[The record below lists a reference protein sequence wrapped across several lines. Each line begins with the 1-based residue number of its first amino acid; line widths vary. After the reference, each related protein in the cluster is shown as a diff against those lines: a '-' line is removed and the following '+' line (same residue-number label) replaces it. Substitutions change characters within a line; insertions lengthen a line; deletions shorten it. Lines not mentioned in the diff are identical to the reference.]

1 MDERRK
7 IGVVVDAGHGGD
19 DPGALG
25 NNLKEKDLTLQAAR
39 YMYDRLQELG
49 VPTVITRDSDES
61 LGRNERVNRI
71 LSAFG
76 NDPEVIVVSNHINAG
91 GGEGAEVVYSLRNN
105 STLATSVLNE
115 IGNKGQLKRKVYQRR
130 LPEDPSKDYYYIM
143 RLTGRTEPILVEYG
157 FIDNQ
162 RDANKLKSNLTNYV
176 EGAVKA
182 ITEYAGYT
190 YTPPLDG
197 NNDITEGEYYIVN
210 RGDTLYSISRKF
222 NVSVDELRRLNNLN
236 NNILQIGQRLLI
248 KPDNS
253 INDDISTSTYIVKP
267 GDTLYSIA
275 RVYNISVDKLK
286 ELNNLDSNILTVGQ
300 ELIIREN
307 TLVPNLPSDSNSSTY
322 IVKRG
327 DSLYSIANMYKTTV
341 QNLINLN
348 NLTSN
353 VLQIGQELV
362 VPNNTNIETDISDS
376 NTNVD
381 TGTNIDSNVT
391 MYTVE
396 KNDTLYSIARRF
408 NTTVDEIVRLNNL
421 TSDLISPNAVL
432 MIPVTESRNNS
443 DFYIIK
449 RGDTLWSI
457 AKKNNI
463 TVNDLMTYNNL
474 KSINL
479 SIGDKLQIPNTNR
492 IYYTV
497 KEGDTIFS
505 IAAANNL
512 SVEELKNL
520 NNLTSNAVTLGE
532 ELIIG

>member
-1 MDERRK
+1 
-7 IGVVVDAGHGGD
+7 
-19 DPGALG
+19 
-25 NNLKEKDLTLQAAR
+25 
-39 YMYDRLQELG
+39 MY
-49 VPTVITRDSDES
+49 T
-61 LGRNERVNRI
+61 
-71 LSAFG
+71 
-76 NDPEVIVVSNHINAG
+76 
-91 GGEGAEVVYSLRNN
+91 
-105 STLATSVLNE
+105 
-115 IGNKGQLKRKVYQRR
+115 
-130 LPEDPSKDYYYIM
+130 
-143 RLTGRTEPILVEYG
+143 
-157 FIDNQ
+157 
-162 RDANKLKSNLTNYV
+162 
-176 EGAVKA
+176 
-182 ITEYAGYT
+182 
-190 YTPPLDG
+190 
-197 NNDITEGEYYIVN
+197 
-210 RGDTLYSISRKF
+210 
-222 NVSVDELRRLNNLN
+222 
-236 NNILQIGQRLLI
+236 
-248 KPDNS
+248 
-253 INDDISTSTYIVKP
+253 
-267 GDTLYSIA
+267 
-275 RVYNISVDKLK
+275 
-286 ELNNLDSNILTVGQ
+286 
-300 ELIIREN
+300 
-307 TLVPNLPSDSNSSTY
+307 
-322 IVKRG
+322 VKRG